1 MTVLPIKNQEGR
13 ACDTCRFWRKQS
25 LRDENDWGQCRRM
38 PPILPDLVDDK
49 LVIAGIWASTKDGDW
64 CGEWESFSLEGVD
77 KPHT

>member
-13 ACDTCRFWRKQS
+13 ACDTCRFWRKQT

-49 LVIAGIWASTKDGDW
+49 LVIAGIWPSTKGGDW
-64 CGEWESFSLEGVD
+64 CGEWERFSPESVD
-77 KPHT
+77 KPHA